1 MVTTHFES
9 QLLHQNSMEFI
20 LMILTVLLT
29 FIITNEIIKGR
40 ISIKVIIITLG
51 IVVGIIGMMS
61 IINTFFREAPVIS
74 NEPF

>member
-51 IVVGIIGMMS
+51 IVVGIIGMMI